1 MFQNTFQL
9 DPNWDSTDFPATD
22 EVPALSRLKQWIERR
37 LSIRREVNIS
47 VLVLQASSVQSAV
60 LCDIS
65 ETGFGLCKVT
75 SIALDELVSITLPD
89 CRVFEGRVVWAKDS
103 RAGVALM
110 SRS

>member
-1 MFQNTFQL
+1 MFDNTFHL
-9 DPNWDSTDFPATD
+9 EPNWDAASFPATD
-22 EVPALSRLKQWIERR
+22 EQRTQGRLKQWIERR

-75 SIALDELVSITLPD
+75 NIAPDELVTITLPD
-89 CRVFEGRVVWAKDS
+89 SRVFEGRVVWAKDS
-103 RAGVALM
+103 RAGIALL
-110 SRS
+110 SRN